1 MVTPK
6 RKIKWF
12 TKKLVI
18 SAEAPTKNCMSAF
31 VLTWKLNL
39 VKIVFVFVFFSSVY
53 LVYVVSNVIFIR
65 LKLDMKLQRTGLR
78 TVRKRKDPTIL
89 SMWTLLLQIENQSL
103 CQLRLS
109 YKKSQQKIFSMEV
122 NKKGL
127 RAKSMSKRK
136 LS

>member
-1 MVTPK
+1 M
-6 RKIKWF
+6 
-12 TKKLVI
+12 
-18 SAEAPTKNCMSAF
+18 
-31 VLTWKLNL
+31 
-39 VKIVFVFVFFSSVY
+39 KIVFVFVFFSSVY

-78 TVRKRKDPTIL
+78 TVGKRKDPTIL